1 MADTTTSIPITMPV
15 EIWWG
20 IDGSMDN
27 KAHAECAGTPSEAS
41 MKECA
46 DLGRTASAIVGR
58 ALDDQP

>member
-1 MADTTTSIPITMPV
+1 MADATASIPITMPV

-20 IDGSMDN
+20 IDGGMDN
-27 KAHAECAGTPSEAS
+27 KVHAECAGTPSEAS

-58 ALDDQP
+58 ALAARP